1 MDTHI
6 QYSIREKR
14 ELIVANKSITVECPV
29 RSRSSRKDKSNI
41 PAIQQNS
48 VVLKVSQ
55 DSTRDDIVTPSPF
68 DLPSVNKSKII
79 TRHKGTVAGKLN
91 LPYINEVSVDDGLS
105 PDEVNEDK
113 KLLSLAVTSSIQPN
127 TRKVYSLVSRM
138 TGKIGGNGNG
148 GAIYGELTIGS
159 MQKIIDL
166 MKKHTNFNKSSL
178 FIDVGCGLGKPNLHV
193 AQDPGVHFSYGV
205 EMERV
210 RWLLGMCNLNQVL
223 DEAINQKS
231 KEKTNIKDIIGHKC
245 VIEHGD
251 ITDAEYLD
259 PFTHVYMFDIGF
271 PPKLFKKLSMMFN
284 RSKSPYLIC
293 YHSPR
298 VMINRFGFHVELIVQ
313 TQTSMHG
320 SSEGHMGY
328 IYKRVRS
335 KPITMIKKKRLI
347 ISNNNKSIHC
357 DPMFIP
363 ALKSSC
369 RDLEIISKDVRQ
381 VVMSNLSC
389 SRSTRNNII
398 SPSK

>member
-1 MDTHI
+1 MGVTTQESTI
-6 QYSIREKR
+6 LES
-14 ELIVANKSITVECPV
+14 PV
-29 RSRSSRKDKSNI
+29 KFRSNTKDKSNI
-41 PAIQQNS
+41 PMNQLNS
-48 VVLKVSQ
+48 VVIKVSE
-55 DSTRDDIVTPSPF
+55 DSSHGNIVTPSPLYF
-68 DLPSVNKSKII
+68 PSVNKNVVISGPK
-79 TRHKGTVAGKLN
+79 KYVARKLN
-91 LPYINEVSVDDGLS
+91 LSLINEVSDEDGLS
-105 PDEVNEDK
+105 LDELNEDK
-113 KLLSLAVTSSIQPN
+113 KILSSVVTSSIQPN

-159 MQKIIDL
+159 MQKIIEL
-166 MKKHTNFNKSSL
+166 MKKYTNFNKSSR

-193 AQDPGVHFSYGV
+193 AQDPGVQFSYGV

-223 DEAINQKS
+223 DEALNQKS
-231 KEKTNIKDIIGHKC
+231 KEKIRTKDVIGHKC

-271 PPKLFKKLSMMFN
+271 PPKLFKKLSVMFN

-298 VMINRFGFHVELIVQ
+298 VMINCFGFHVELIIQ

-328 IYKRVRS
+328 IYRRVQCKSTSR
-335 KPITMIKKKRLI
+335 IKKKCPNIL
-347 ISNNNKSIHC
+347 NNNESIPC
-357 DPMFIP
+357 DLMFFS
-363 ALKSSC
+363 ALKSSR
-369 RDLEIISKDVRQ
+369 RDLEIISKDVRK
-381 VVMSNLSC
+381 VVICNLSC
-389 SRSTRNNII
+389 SRSTRNNVI